1 MQSEVWLAWIIAC
14 IVISITPGAGAI
26 NTMSNG
32 IQYGVRHSLPAIF
45 GQQLG
50 LLLQFIVVGAGV
62 GSLIASSGPI
72 FEIIRWLGVA
82 YLIWLGIQKWRQ
94 PFIPLQTIDSCS
106 LDYARRFWQST
117 LVNITNPKAT
127 IFMLALLPQF
137 IDATRSQWPQISI
150 MTVTSIIIDIV
161 VMLGY
166 ATLAT
171 TLVLWMKNE
180 RHQRWLNRLFG
191 GLFIAAA
198 LLMAGFKHAG

>member
-1 MQSEVWLAWIIAC
+1 MSSEVWLAWCVAC

-32 IQYGVRHSLPAIF
+32 IQYGVRHTLPAIF

-50 LLLQFIVVGAGV
+50 LLLQFIVVGAGL
-62 GSLIASSGPI
+62 GSLIASSSTL
-72 FEIIRWLGVA
+72 FEIVRWLGVA
-82 YLIWLGIQKWRQ
+82 YLIWLGVQKWRQ
-94 PFIPLQTIDSCS
+94 PFMALQSIDRCE
-106 LDYARRFWQST
+106 LEYNRRFWQSA

-137 IDATRSQWPQISI
+137 IDIERSQWPQISI
-150 MTVTSIIIDIV
+150 MTATSIGIDII

-171 TLVLWMKNE
+171 TLALWMKSE
-180 RHQRWLNRLFG
+180 RHQRWLNHFFG

-198 LLMAGFKHAG
+198 LLMAGFQR